1 MSQSRTLKDEDA
13 PEEGRQTVVL
23 CSCLEMFDT
32 KAEQTTFGKAVKSN
46 PDFACPFACPFAIL
60 KDYVILTPDSFGA
73 ADNAEEAKQLAT
85 HLAAG
90 LDKKDFKPCG
100 EFKRMSA
107 KTNHKDAFAAKFMNT
122 NLDKKFFSCNKLF
135 VSIKTCK

>member
-1 MSQSRTLKDEDA
+1 MTQ
-13 PEEGRQTVVL
+13 
-23 CSCLEMFDT
+23 
-32 KAEQTTFGKAVKSN
+32 
-46 PDFACPFACPFAIL
+46 
-60 KDYVILTPDSFGA
+60 DSFGV
-73 ADNAEEAKQLAT
+73 ADDAEEAKQLAA

-100 EFKRMSA
+100 EFKRLMRA

>member
-1 MSQSRTLKDEDA
+1 M
-13 PEEGRQTVVL
+13 
-23 CSCLEMFDT
+23 
-32 KAEQTTFGKAVKSN
+32 
-46 PDFACPFACPFAIL
+46 
-60 KDYVILTPDSFGA
+60 TPDSFGM
-73 ADNAEEAKQLAT
+73 ADNAEKAKQLAP

-100 EFKRMSA
+100 EFKRLMRA
-107 KTNHKDAFAAKFMNT
+107 KTNHKDDFAAKFMNT